1 MLYAIQEGKSYAL
14 KFKYGPVLI
23 NYVKMFLAGNGIQ
36 KKSEQG
42 LGKTLEVINY
52 ALYMRKI
59 YGYRHCLIIT
69 CVNSAKYS
77 WQADIETHTNSTEQ
91 AYILGTRLKR
101 NGQIKF
107 NTTSADKAQDLKTQH
122 MYGDISALELP
133 YFLITNIESLRTKKD
148 KKYTLVEEIISMV
161 DHNELQ
167 MIPIDELHKNMSP
180 RSTQVKLIL
189 EIKKRTNNSIE
200 WIPMTG
206 TPIVNKPT
214 DDYTPLRL
222 VNGHSIKSYW
232 QWCQQFSCSE
242 DTAVMKSWHIRI
254 YHF

>member
-1 MLYAIQEGKSYAL
+1 
-14 KFKYGPVLI
+14 
-23 NYVKMFLAGNGIQ
+23 
-36 KKSEQG
+36 
-42 LGKTLEVINY
+42 
-52 ALYMRKI
+52 
-59 YGYRHCLIIT
+59 
-69 CVNSAKYS
+69 
-77 WQADIETHTNSTEQ
+77 
-91 AYILGTRLKR
+91 
-101 NGQIKF
+101 
-107 NTTSADKAQDLKTQH
+107 

-133 YFLITNIESLRTKKD
+133 YFLITNIESLRTKKG

-180 RSTQVKLIL
+180 RSTQGKLIL

-206 TPIVNKPT
+206 TPIVNKLT

-232 QWCQQFSCSE
+232 QWCQQFCVFGGYGGHEIMAYKNILFLKNMLQNNMLRRLKKDVLDLPPKICYTEYVENTPIQRKLYYDIQQDMWEHE
-242 DTAVMKSWHIRI
+242 DEI
-254 YHF
+254 F